1 MTSGSYMGKAYNSAN
16 ISGKKAYIL
25 AVFFA
30 LRKKYRKYLR
40 YILQS
45 AKKTAKNYGIFCGAQ
60 KILQKIS
67 QKQTKKIYDNRK
79 YLRYFLRIAK
89 ISVKISDIF
98 CKSQKIPQKI
108 LQKKPKKTFGS
119 YMISEAGSGTNT
131 GTSASSS
138 GRYLM

>member
-45 AKKTAKNYGIFCGAQ
+45 AKKTAKNCGIFCGAQ

-79 YLRYFLRIAK
+79 YLRYF
-89 ISVKISDIF
+89 
-98 CKSQKIPQKI
+98 CG
-108 LQKKPKKTFGS
+108 LQK
-119 YMISEAGSGTNT
+119 
-131 GTSASSS
+131 
-138 GRYLM
+138 LV